1 MNLLSKL
8 PTDKLLHFAKKIVPI
23 VFYAALVVFL
33 YFYLKS
39 IDFEKLEN
47 IKISWVFVAAST
59 LFGLAFRYWGAYI
72 WLVLLRGLGAKNLTN
87 KSQLLYVYA
96 KSWLGR
102 YIPGTAPWILGKI
115 YFASKQGISKNKLA
129 VSSLL
134 EGGLQVNVVLILSLL
149 ILSFD
154 SRLNIIDVRFKFLMI
169 AIALIGIISLTPRVF
184 NKIVSITYK
193 LLKKK
198 TLDKE
203 HLANG
208 KTILTGAG
216 LYAIGAVISGISF
229 FYMAKAVFP
238 DLLYSDALFV
248 IGTASLAGAVSM
260 LAVFTPS
267 GLGVREG
274 IQLALLSLIMPTE
287 LALVVTVFTRLWSI
301 VTDLLFFGLATLTRG
316 RSQIKDS

>member
-8 PTDKLLHFAKKIVPI
+8 PTAKLLSLAKKIVPI

-39 IDFEKLEN
+39 IDFEKL
-47 IKISWVFVAAST
+47 KDVKVDWLFVTISTV
-59 LFGLAFRYWGAYI
+59 FGLAFRYWGAYI
-72 WLVLLRGLGAKNLTN
+72 WLVLLKGLGAKNLTN
-87 KSQLLYVYA
+87 RTQLLYVYA

-154 SRLNIIDVRFKFLMI
+154 SRLNIIDIRLKFLMI
-169 AIALIGIISLTPRVF
+169 AIAIVGIISLTPRVF

-198 TLDKE
+198 TLDEE
-203 HLANG
+203 HLADG

-216 LYAIGAVISGISF
+216 LYTIGAVISGISF

-316 RSQIKDS
+316 RSQIKDN